1 MKEETFIE
9 PTVKDVK
16 DICRK
21 YELGRGGFRLSCADV
36 TMYNDRNMDNARARR
51 RRIKICA
58 ALDHLAMSQL
68 QNKLQAKFPAHAIV
82 VGPYLGSS
90 RWPVPPRYTTIQ
102 IVLDKERYR
111 ELFPTKRV
119 KLTIDE
125 IAELAGCRP
134 DEVTIVK

>member
-9 PTVKDVK
+9 PTVKNIR

-21 YELGRGGFRLSCADV
+21 YELGRGGPRLSCADV
-36 TMYNDRNMDNARARR
+36 TMYNDRNMDNAHIRR

-58 ALDHLAMSQL
+58 SLDHLSMALL
-68 QNKLQAKFPAHAIV
+68 QNKLQAKFPAHTIA
-82 VGPYLGSS
+82 VGPYLDSS
-90 RWPVPPRYTTIQ
+90 RYATTCRYTTIQ
-102 IVLDKERYR
+102 IVLDKGIYR
-111 ELFPTKRV
+111 ELFPTNRV